1 MQQSASIH
9 KKRVVWIDI
18 SRGIAIISVIIG
30 HSLGNYFPNYL
41 ASVIFAFHM
50 PIFFI
55 LSGYLYREKSFSS
68 IFKNNFFNL
77 ILPYFAVILI
87 ETVILIVCRF
97 LPNPLLYSRFG
108 SLKQLLF
115 AAIYGIGGAAVTPWK
130 NNIPWIGAIWFL
142 LAMFFGSQIF
152 NLIMQVKFKQHNVFY
167 RGLLVLLLAFL
178 GAVSA
183 HYLTLPFSLNA
194 ALMAQVFFFT
204 GYLIREYKVLTEIS
218 NYFYVILV
226 LVWLLSSTTGLF
238 TMSMATSNNV
248 TFVSVIGGVVGSLCV
263 MRFSMALEKHLQH
276 NVLWLQRVLVF
287 WGSRSLIILCFHLV
301 DLDSVQLWPH
311 VIAYGSRLFPYWG
324 TIILG
329 ISYRIIFASCCA
341 LIMPYLPG
349 FRNLFMHRNYPIRIK
364 K

>member
-167 RGLLVLLLAFL
+167 QC
-178 GAVSA
+178 
-183 HYLTLPFSLNA
+183 H
-194 ALMAQVFFFT
+194 
-204 GYLIREYKVLTEIS
+204 
-218 NYFYVILV
+218 
-226 LVWLLSSTTGLF
+226 
-238 TMSMATSNNV
+238 
-248 TFVSVIGGVVGSLCV
+248 
-263 MRFSMALEKHLQH
+263 
-276 NVLWLQRVLVF
+276 
-287 WGSRSLIILCFHLV
+287 
-301 DLDSVQLWPH
+301 
-311 VIAYGSRLFPYWG
+311 
-324 TIILG
+324 
-329 ISYRIIFASCCA
+329 
-341 LIMPYLPG
+341 
-349 FRNLFMHRNYPIRIK
+349 
-364 K
+364 